1 MNRARVLR
9 LAILAAVVVALL
21 VVRYTTSFGASLST
35 ARIRDLVQ
43 HAGAAGIAL
52 FVVAFT
58 VGELLHVPG
67 MVFVAAA
74 VMAWGRVGGGAIAYV
89 AALVSVSVGFAVVR
103 AIGGQPLAT
112 IKQPRIRAILARLDR
127 RPILTVALLRL
138 ILWVAPA
145 LTYALALSS
154 VRFRDYLLG
163 SALGLAM
170 PMTLAAALFGIWLR

>member
-1 MNRARVLR
+1 MNRARMLR

-43 HAGAAGIAL
+43 HAGAAGVAL
-52 FVVAFT
+52 FVLAFT

-74 VMAWGRVGGGAIAYV
+74 VMAWGRVGGGALSYA
-89 AALVSVSVGFAVVR
+89 AALVSVSVGFFVVR

-112 IKQPRIRAILARLDR
+112 ITQPRLRALLARLDR
-127 RPILTVALLRL
+127 RPIVTVALLRL
-138 ILWVAPA
+138 VMWVAPA

-154 VRFRDYLLG
+154 VRYRDFAIG
-163 SALGLAM
+163 SALGLLIPFAV
-170 PMTLAAALFGIWLR
+170 AAALFGVWLH

>member
-9 LAILAAVVVALL
+9 LAILAAVVVALI

-43 HAGAAGIAL
+43 HAGAAGVAL
-52 FVVAFT
+52 FIVAFA

-74 VMAWGRVGGGAIAYV
+74 VMAWGRVGGGALSYV
-89 AALVSVSVGFAVVR
+89 AALVSVSFGFLVVR

-112 IKQPRIRAILARLDR
+112 IKQPRVRALLLRVEK
-127 RPILTVALLRL
+127 RPIVTVALLRL
-138 ILWVAPA
+138 LLWLAPVVN
-145 LTYALALSS
+145 YALALSS
-154 VRFRDYLLG
+154 VRFRDFVLG
-163 SALGLAM
+163 SALGLVIPVAV
-170 PMTLAAALFGIWLR
+170 AAAFFGVWFR